1 MDRAPHDTS
10 EKECTVPVERKS
22 YQPDGLVRRVV
33 GGNLLYSHA
42 LSITGGERLV
52 YVSGQVSRDQAGNV
66 VGVGDMSAQIERV
79 CENIRIALEAA
90 GAGWEHVVR
99 TTTYCTDLDAFFS
112 HADVRM
118 RYFGLAL
125 PASSTIGITRLS
137 HPDFLVEIDATAIL

>member
-1 MDRAPHDTS
+1 M
-10 EKECTVPVERKS
+10 
-22 YQPDGLVRRVV
+22 RRVV

-42 LSITGGERLV
+42 LSITGGEHLV
-52 YVSGQVSRDQAGNV
+52 YVSGQVSRDAAGSV
-66 VGVGDMSAQIERV
+66 VGAGDMRAQIERV
-79 CENIRIALEAA
+79 CENVRIALEAA

-112 HADVRM
+112 HADLRM
-118 RYFGLAL
+118 RYFGLAM